1 MTWALGVDLGT
12 TYSAASAADGRNV
25 FPLALGAHGSAVPS
39 AIYAGEHGM
48 AFGEP
53 ALALG
58 STHPERLLVEFKR
71 ALGESDPILAGDK
84 FVGAEELVGALGRWV
99 YDRACELEGGPPERA
114 VFTVPAFWGGFRR
127 DQFLGAVR
135 LIVPDQERVAIMSEP
150 EAAAAYYATKDRLD
164 PGAVVG
170 VYDLGGGTFD
180 ASILRMTD
188 DGFELLGRP
197 TGDAEL
203 GGIDLDRA
211 LFDHVM
217 QLAGIDWNEIDR
229 ADPQVAR
236 GLAQLRQSVVLCKE
250 LLSVELNADIG
261 IALPSVVTTVRITR
275 REFERLAEPVVER
288 TIAVFERAL
297 SFASLRPA
305 DLHSILLVGGG
316 SRMPLVGEALSQK
329 FGAALAVDSHP
340 KFAVCLGAAI
350 TAAGSTRA
358 GRDGST
364 GQQSWAAPR
373 PEDASAAPTI
383 LGPVPVVAPPGLEPT
398 AEQRRQRAKRRGRL
412 VLALGLAAAAIV
424 IVAIIAFVRGG
435 KGGGASG
442 ETVPTTAAP
451 ATVRTATPPT
461 TGAGTGP
468 LAASKQGSIAV
479 GDQPLGINYGFGS
492 VWVAQAGEQSIVRI
506 DPATGNTV
514 PITVGNVPTQ
524 VAVGADGIWV
534 SVGKDNKVVRIDPS
548 TNKVV
553 ASITVGNKPWGIAA
567 AASGIWVANE
577 QDNTVNRIDPATN
590 AVAQTFAVP
599 PLPDWVFADDSGV
612 WVGSIAQPASML
624 SRIAPASGQVT
635 SVPVDPRP
643 LGIVGAFGSIW
654 VTGPDSDTLTRFDP
668 ATMAQQKKIKLGTS
682 LTPVGVTATSRGIW
696 VANASGN
703 NVMFVDPSADAV
715 TDTVAVGREPFYLAP
730 GNGTLWVADH
740 GEDAVSK
747 VGPA

>member
-12 TYSAASAADGRNV
+12 TYSAASAADGLTV

-39 AIYAGEHGM
+39 AIYAGENGM

-53 ALALG
+53 AVALG

-71 ALGESDPILAGDK
+71 ELGESDPILAGDK
-84 FVGAEELVGALGRWV
+84 FLGAEELVGALGRWV
-99 YDRACELEGGPPERA
+99 YERACELEGGPPERV

-135 LIVPDQERVAIMSEP
+135 QIVPDQERLAIMSEP
-150 EAAAAYYATKDRLD
+150 EAAAAYYASKDRLD
-164 PGAVVG
+164 QGAVVG

-180 ASILRMTD
+180 ASILRKSE

-229 ADPQVAR
+229 EDPQVAR
-236 GLAQLRQSVVLCKE
+236 GLAQLRQSVVLGKE

-261 IALPSVVTTVRITR
+261 IALPSVVTTVRVTR

-316 SRMPLVGEALSQK
+316 SRIPIVGEALSRE

-358 GRDGST
+358 GRDGPT

-373 PEDASAAPTI
+373 PEDASAATTI
-383 LGPVPVVAPPGLEPT
+383 SGLAPPAFEPT
-398 AEQRRQRAKRRGRL
+398 AEQRSQRAKRRGRL
-412 VLALGLAAAAIV
+412 VLAIGLAAAAVV
-424 IVAIIAFVRGG
+424 IVAIIAFVRAG
-435 KGGGASG
+435 KGGGPSG
-442 ETVPTTAAP
+442 ETVRTTTA
-451 ATVRTATPPT
+451 PT
-461 TGAGTGP
+461 TGPGTGP
-468 LAASKQGSIAV
+468 VPATNQGSIGV
-479 GDQPLGINYGFGS
+479 GDQPLGVTYGFGS

-506 DPATGNTV
+506 DPATGNTS

-524 VAVGADGIWV
+524 VAVGTDGVWV
-534 SVGKDNKVVRIDPS
+534 TLGKDNKVARIDPS

-567 AASGIWVANE
+567 ASSGIWVANE
-577 QDNTVNRIDPATN
+577 QDNTVSRIDPATN

-612 WVGSIAQPASML
+612 WVGSIAQPNSML
-624 SRIAPASGQVT
+624 SRIVPASGQVT
-635 SVPVDPRP
+635 SVQVDPRP

-668 ATMAQQKKIKLGTS
+668 ASMTQQKKIKLGAS
-682 LTPVGVTATSRGIW
+682 LTPVGVAATSRGIW

-703 NVMFVDPSADAV
+703 SVMFVDPSTDAV
-715 TDTVAVGREPFYLAP
+715 TDTVAVGREPFYLAQ
-730 GNGTLWVADH
+730 GKGTLWVADH